1 MRFKSM
7 TEPDMLLGLIPSR
20 IEEFNMMHRDT
31 REHLSLVF
39 AEPSELRIRVC
50 NAREEAASTDLVAK
64 ITADGEGGAL
74 LSAELQKKASGR
86 KRFFAV
92 LYGLVL
98 AGLAR
103 LTVLALLYGAVLGI
117 SRLVGGKSFLLAAIP
132 SIVLALG
139 MTFSALRVAF
149 STRRR
154 VASFFTAYLGCTELS
169 ENA

>member
-1 MRFKSM
+1 MKFKSM
-7 TEPDMLLGLIPSR
+7 TEPDTLLGLIPSR
-20 IEEFNMMHRDT
+20 IEEFNMMHRDV

-50 NAREEAASTDLVAK
+50 NAREEGAATDLVAK
-64 ITADGEGGAL
+64 ITADGEGAL

-98 AGLAR
+98 SGLAR
-103 LTVLALLYGAVLGI
+103 LTVLALLYGAVLGV
-117 SRLVGGKSFLLAAIP
+117 SRLVGGKSFLLPAIP
-132 SIVLALG
+132 SIALALG
-139 MTFSALRVAF
+139 MSFSALRVAF

-154 VASFFTAYLGCTELS
+154 VTSFFTSYLGCTELN
-169 ENA
+169 ENT

>member
-1 MRFKSM
+1 MKFKSM
-7 TEPDMLLGLIPSR
+7 TEPDTLLGLIPSR
-20 IEEFNMMHRDT
+20 IEEFNMMHRDA

-50 NAREEAASTDLVAK
+50 NAREEGAATDLVAK
-64 ITADGEGGAL
+64 ITADGEGAL

-98 AGLAR
+98 SGLAR
-103 LTVLALLYGAVLGI
+103 LTVLALLYGAVLGV
-117 SRLVGGKSFLLAAIP
+117 SRLVGGKSFLLPAIP
-132 SIVLALG
+132 SIALTLG
-139 MTFSALRVAF
+139 MSFSALRVAF

-154 VASFFTAYLGCTELS
+154 VTSFFTSYLGCTELN
-169 ENA
+169 ENT

>member
-1 MRFKSM
+1 MKFKSM
-7 TEPDMLLGLIPSR
+7 TEPDTFLGLIPSR

-50 NAREEAASTDLVAK
+50 NAREEGASTDLVAK
-64 ITADGEGGAL
+64 ITADGEGAL

-98 AGLAR
+98 SGLAR
-103 LTVLALLYGAVLGI
+103 LTVLALLYGAVLGV
-117 SRLVGGKSFLLAAIP
+117 SRLVGGKSFLLPAIP
-132 SIVLALG
+132 SIALALG
-139 MTFSALRVAF
+139 MSFSALRVAF

-154 VASFFTAYLGCTELS
+154 VTSFFTSYLGCTELN
-169 ENA
+169 ENT

>member
-1 MRFKSM
+1 MKFKSM

-50 NAREEAASTDLVAK
+50 NAREEGAATDLVAK
-64 ITADGEGGAL
+64 ITADGEGAL

-98 AGLAR
+98 SGLAR
-103 LTVLALLYGAVLGI
+103 LTVLALLYGAVLGV
-117 SRLVGGKSFLLAAIP
+117 SRLVGGKSFLLPAIP
-132 SIVLALG
+132 SIALALG
-139 MTFSALRVAF
+139 MSFSALRVAF

-154 VASFFTAYLGCTELS
+154 VTSFFTSYLGCTELN
-169 ENA
+169 ENT

>member
-1 MRFKSM
+1 MKFKSM
-7 TEPDMLLGLIPSR
+7 TEPDTLLGLIPSR
-20 IEEFNMMHRDT
+20 IEEFNMMHRDA

-50 NAREEAASTDLVAK
+50 NAREEGAATDLVAK
-64 ITADGEGGAL
+64 ITADGEGAL

-98 AGLAR
+98 SGLAR
-103 LTVLALLYGAVLGI
+103 LTVLALLYGAVLGV
-117 SRLVGGKSFLLAAIP
+117 SRLVGGKSFLLPAIP
-132 SIVLALG
+132 SIALALG
-139 MTFSALRVAF
+139 MSFSALRVAF

-154 VASFFTAYLGCTELS
+154 VTSFFTSYLGCTELN
-169 ENA
+169 ENT

>member
-1 MRFKSM
+1 MKFKSM
-7 TEPDMLLGLIPSR
+7 TEPDTLLGLIPSR
-20 IEEFNMMHRDT
+20 IEEFNMMHRDA

-50 NAREEAASTDLVAK
+50 NAREEGASTDLVAK
-64 ITADGEGGAL
+64 ITADGEGAL

-98 AGLAR
+98 SGLAR
-103 LTVLALLYGAVLGI
+103 LTVLALLYGAVLGV
-117 SRLVGGKSFLLAAIP
+117 SRLVGGKSFLLPAIP
-132 SIVLALG
+132 SIALALG
-139 MTFSALRVAF
+139 MSFSALRVAF

-154 VASFFTAYLGCTELS
+154 VTSFFTSYLGCTELN
-169 ENA
+169 ENT